1 MSTGQIS
8 CAKQKTL
15 TAVVIRD
22 TTITL
27 FQKQIWTIFG
37 VDNAIQRINHSP
49 VDRVVYQFANN
60 RSQITNNIT
69 LNTSILVFKRNSNLL
84 TFLEVT
90 RLELANIPANLSVF
104 LLTLLKNK
112 KNKILVSQ
120 NLTSLSSYSR
130 VFFYLAIIRLV
141 VREEVVSFA
150 LYLFFATKVYLPTF
164 SEIQA

>member
-1 MSTGQIS
+1 MLQSIELFISLLTTG
-8 CAKQKTL
+8 ARL
-15 TAVVIRD
+15 P
-22 TTITL
+22 ITL
-27 FQKQIWTIFG
+27 
-37 VDNAIQRINHSP
+37 
-49 VDRVVYQFANN
+49 
-60 RSQITNNIT
+60 
-69 LNTSILVFKRNSNLL
+69 LSILASLFSKHIFILVRWNKRNSNLL

-112 KNKILVSQ
+112 KPKILVSQ

-164 SEIQA
+164 SEI